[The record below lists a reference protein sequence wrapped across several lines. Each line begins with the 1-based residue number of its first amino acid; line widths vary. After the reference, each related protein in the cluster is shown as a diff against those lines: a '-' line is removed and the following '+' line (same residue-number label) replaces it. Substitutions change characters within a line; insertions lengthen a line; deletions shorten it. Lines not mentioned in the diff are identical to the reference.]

1 MSNDDSGTADEFKDE
16 TAVTTSL
23 SLKQIIVRFI
33 LVSFGLVFSSI
44 LITYVT
50 DIIAARLNLGASLA
64 GALLLGIATSLPELT
79 SCVSLVKIGNFNVA
93 VGNVVGSN
101 LFNFLII
108 FISDLLFIG
117 GTVYNFTDNQTKN
130 LVLFGL
136 ISTILMLTVLK
147 IKDKI
152 KNKYI
157 LYIPSIGIIVSYLLF
172 MIV

>member
-1 MSNDDSGTADEFKDE
+1 M
-16 TAVTTSL
+16 
-23 SLKQIIVRFI
+23 
-33 LVSFGLVFSSI
+33 
-44 LITYVT
+44 
-50 DIIAARLNLGASLA
+50 
-64 GALLLGIATSLPELT
+64 
-79 SCVSLVKIGNFNVA
+79 A

>member
-1 MSNDDSGTADEFKDE
+1 M
-16 TAVTTSL
+16 
-23 SLKQIIVRFI
+23 
-33 LVSFGLVFSSI
+33 
-44 LITYVT
+44 
-50 DIIAARLNLGASLA
+50 
-64 GALLLGIATSLPELT
+64 
-79 SCVSLVKIGNFNVA
+79 A

-136 ISTILMLTVLK
+136 ISTILILTVLK